1 MIAVP
6 NQDVIQTFFPDGTDP
21 TFSKKHWPTPSNT
34 PLADGEAETFQITHP
49 FHPLSGRIFELIT
62 RRCNWGEERVYYHDE
77 AGRLCSLPLAW
88 TNLAF
93 TDPFVSLAAG
103 RSAFRVTDLLELARL
118 IAFLSGELEEVCDA
132 QNPAD
137 M

>member
-1 MIAVP
+1 M
-6 NQDVIQTFFPDGTDP
+6 
-21 TFSKKHWPTPSNT
+21 
-34 PLADGEAETFQITHP
+34 
-49 FHPLSGRIFELIT
+49 
-62 RRCNWGEERVYYHDE
+62 YYHDPQGGDSE

-103 RSAFRVTDLLELARL
+103 RSAFRVTDLLELVRL
-118 IAFLSGELEEVCDA
+118 IAFLAGELDEVCDA

>member
-1 MIAVP
+1 M
-6 NQDVIQTFFPDGTDP
+6 
-21 TFSKKHWPTPSNT
+21 
-34 PLADGEAETFQITHP
+34 
-49 FHPLSGRIFELIT
+49 
-62 RRCNWGEERVYYHDE
+62 YYHDE

-118 IAFLSGELEEVCDA
+118 IAFLSGGLEEVCNA
-132 QNPAD
+132 QNSAE